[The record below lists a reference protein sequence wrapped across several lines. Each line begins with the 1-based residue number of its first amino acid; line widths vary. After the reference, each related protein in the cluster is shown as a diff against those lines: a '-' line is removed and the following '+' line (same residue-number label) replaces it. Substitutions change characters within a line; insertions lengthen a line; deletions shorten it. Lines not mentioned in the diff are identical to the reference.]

1 MNLSKN
7 QIFNLIG
14 NAKLANEV
22 LLKLASNERRLRHE
36 GRRVIQ
42 GKVPTDE
49 AYAASYSAYMIGE
62 DYSRYSKTYTRE
74 LEDRNSQR
82 LKRMLV
88 DAIADFDYP
97 DTIKKIQVTS
107 IEEIQEDESI
117 VVNETSELVDV
128 QEDESIVVNETSEL
142 VDVQE
147 DELVDII
154 LSSTFT
160 PTGLEIQLNIVDTI
174 IGQAFNE
181 FMIKPLPPIV

>member
-1 MNLSKN
+1 
-7 QIFNLIG
+7 
-14 NAKLANEV
+14 
-22 LLKLASNERRLRHE
+22 
-36 GRRVIQ
+36 
-42 GKVPTDE
+42 
-49 AYAASYSAYMIGE
+49 MIGE

-117 VVNETSELVDV
+117 VVTETSELVDV
-128 QEDESIVVNETSEL
+128 QG
-142 VDVQE
+142 

-181 FMIKPLPPIV
+181 FMIKPLPPIE

>member
-14 NAKLANEV
+14 NAKLSNEV

-88 DAIADFDYP
+88 DAIADFGYP
-97 DTIKKIQVTS
+97 DTI
-107 IEEIQEDESI
+107 EDK
-117 VVNETSELVDV
+117 
-128 QEDESIVVNETSEL
+128 QG
-142 VDVQE
+142 

-154 LSSTFT
+154 LSSTFS

-181 FMIKPLPPIV
+181 FMINPLPPIE